1 MAVDPEYIRQL
12 NDYLN
17 SDDQVETS
25 EETEHSEVLAGNV
38 PIQEVRDTEQSL
50 LSLVIDKS
58 TSMVYN
64 GLANG
69 VRQGLVDVK
78 RVVNGCKEVDCIQTA
93 MTFFGSTLDMRP
105 FQYGE
110 KIDISYEANETSTR
124 LYDAVV
130 ESCKNMVAQ
139 YDALESH
146 CTVKGVML
154 IFTDGEENSS
164 EVYRRVEDVQNAL
177 DELTTRKIR
186 YLVAAFKGANVEQL
200 AKDFKTEPIIIDDDH
215 KLRRLMRFTSKTAMK

>member
-78 RVVNGCKEVDCIQTA
+78 RVVNGCKEVDCI
-93 MTFFGSTLDMRP
+93 
-105 FQYGE
+105 
-110 KIDISYEANETSTR
+110 
-124 LYDAVV
+124 
-130 ESCKNMVAQ
+130 
-139 YDALESH
+139 
-146 CTVKGVML
+146 
-154 IFTDGEENSS
+154 
-164 EVYRRVEDVQNAL
+164 
-177 DELTTRKIR
+177 
-186 YLVAAFKGANVEQL
+186 
-200 AKDFKTEPIIIDDDH
+200 
-215 KLRRLMRFTSKTAMK
+215 KLL